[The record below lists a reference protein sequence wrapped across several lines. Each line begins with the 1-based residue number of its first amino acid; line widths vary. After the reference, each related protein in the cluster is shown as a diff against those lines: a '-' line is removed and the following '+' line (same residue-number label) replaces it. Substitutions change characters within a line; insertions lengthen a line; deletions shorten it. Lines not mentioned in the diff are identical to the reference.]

1 MYIKS
6 LATEKS
12 FSALGNR
19 QGMSYFQ
26 RGISLI
32 ELIAFMLI
40 MSIAVSG
47 VLLVMNKVTG
57 HSADSLLRKQA
68 LASAESLLEEIQ
80 LRDFTAVAA
89 NAPVTLAN
97 RTSVY
102 HIVSDYNAFN
112 TAGIYSATTGAL
124 VPGLASYNADVVITP
139 TALGGIA
146 AANSVLIT
154 VTITDPQGN
163 PMRVS
168 GYRTNY

>member
-1 MYIKS
+1 MYTNP
-6 LATEKS
+6 LATEKLR
-12 FSALGNR
+12 SALDK
-19 QGMSYFQ
+19 MKKLSFFQ

-32 ELIAFMLI
+32 ELIVFMVI
-40 MSIAVSG
+40 MSVAVSG

-89 NAPVTLAN
+89 NATVTLAN

-102 HIVSDYNAFN
+102 HIVSDYDGFA
-112 TAGIYSATTGAL
+112 TVGIYSATTGAL
-124 VPGLASYNADVVITP
+124 VPGLTSYNAAVAVTP

-146 AANSVLIT
+146 VANSVLIT
-154 VTITDPQGN
+154 VTVTDPEGN